1 MPGLRELG
9 LARQEMNYQA
19 DFVEGEVLFSEA
31 KPRPPSLSHLQ
42 TAMFL
47 DRPDLWKGKPRRSKP
62 VPPEQQPL
70 PEP

>member
-1 MPGLRELG
+1 
-9 LARQEMNYQA
+9 MNYQA

-31 KPRPPSLSHLQ
+31 KHKAPILGYLQ
-42 TAMFL
+42 KAMFM
-47 DRPDLWKGKPRRSKP
+47 DRPDLWKGKARRSKP